1 MSDYGLLTKNKNGG
15 TQIDSTYRNLSL
27 DESNTS
33 ESILFNNI
41 NGASVALTA
50 SPLVPLVAIR
60 PSATRYVAIKGYH
73 KTGSNF
79 DAFLVHSEYH
89 PWPFSAIDIDW
100 KSYRENRNA
109 SGEDYGLLVYNASGE
124 LCFDN
129 GLDYLKIREVHSITL
144 NSPIYNNY
152 LALVLDKK
160 TITHSNYSN
169 PYYILSRSTYWTITD
184 PGGSGPPP
192 HSIAMLTVGVKKVSS
207 TSVSVGWFITHTG
220 GFIYRVNGGF
230 NPTIKLLVCE

>member
-184 PGGSGPPP
+184 PCYPPP
-192 HSIAMLTVGVKKVSS
+192 YNLALLTIGVKKVSS

-220 GFIYRVNGGF
+220 GFIYRVYGGI
-230 NPTIKLLVCE
+230 NPTVKLLVCE

>member
-27 DESNTS
+27 DESDTS

-184 PGGSGPPP
+184 PGGPPP
-192 HSIAMLTVGVKKVSS
+192 YNLALLTIGVKKVSS

-220 GFIYRVNGGF
+220 GFIYRVYGGI
-230 NPTIKLLVCE
+230 NPTVKLLVCE